1 MKHRVYENNDSTLD
15 VFMNMLMFFLFMFVI
30 LLVQANPSKQEKTV
44 SVKAEFVITVQWPD
58 DRNDDVDTYFEDPQ
72 GHLVHYRQK
81 AKGLMHL
88 DRDDLGSSNDQ
99 IQLPD
104 GRWIKIKTNKEIVT
118 LRGIIKG
125 EYTVNVHL
133 FNKRSNHPEGIPVQV
148 TIEKLNDYKM
158 VYFREVVLEEEGDE
172 ITVCRFTLDD
182 EGEVIATNELEK
194 RFTKVNHGH
203 HAGGT
208 IIPAPLEDE
217 GF

>member
-1 MKHRVYENNDSTLD
+1 VRHSRVEYENNDSTLD

-30 LLVQANPSKQEKTV
+30 LLVQANPKKADKSVK
-44 SVKAEFVITVQWPD
+44 VKAEFVITVQWPD
-58 DRNDDVDTYFEDPQ
+58 DRNDDIDTYFEDPQ

-104 GRWIKIKTNKEIVT
+104 GKWVKIKTNKEIVT

-125 EYTVNVHL
+125 EYTINVHL
-133 FNKRSNHPEGIPVQV
+133 FNKRDKDNVTGIPVQV

-158 VYFREVVLEEEGDE
+158 VYFREVILLLA
-172 ITVCRFTLDD
+172 I
-182 EGEVIATNELEK
+182 
-194 RFTKVNHGH
+194 
-203 HAGGT
+203 
-208 IIPAPLEDE
+208 
-217 GF
+217 

>member
-1 MKHRVYENNDSTLD
+1 MKHRSYDNGMNDID
-15 VFMNMLMFFLFMFVI
+15 VFLNMLMFFLFMFVI
-30 LLVQANPSKQEKTV
+30 LLVQINPSKEVKSV
-44 SVKAEFVITVQWPD
+44 KVKAEFVITVQWPD

-88 DRDDLGSSNDQ
+88 DRDDLGSANDS
-99 IQLPD
+99 IKLPD

-133 FNKRSNHPEGIPVQV
+133 FNKRSDHPAGVPVQI

-158 VYFREVVLEEEGDE
+158 VYFREVVLETEGDE

-182 EGEVIATNELEK
+182 DGEVIATNELEK
-194 RFTKVNHGH
+194 RFTSINHGAH
-203 HAGGT
+203 NVT
-208 IIPAPLEDE
+208 PAPSAE
-217 GF
+217 GLQ